1 MRDDYDFPHDGDR
14 FCWVRSH
21 SHRAGLASL
30 AHIIGHYALFGAA
43 RARRSCRA
51 AAVAAAMP
59 AGVDPLR
66 IAPPAPAITACTA
79 VPLAVSVPAA
89 V

>member
-30 AHIIGHYALFGAA
+30 ARIIGHYALFGAA
-43 RARRSCRA
+43 QYTLSRR
-51 AAVAAAMP
+51 
-59 AGVDPLR
+59 PLEVT
-66 IAPPAPAITACTA
+66 AP
-79 VPLAVSVPAA
+79 L
-89 V
+89 